1 MLFIIFFDRNHQLT
15 AKVAKYL
22 CKDRKELKYYIL
34 LCEFCY
40 NFEHFAV
47 KKSSLSARELL
58 LSKIYKSNA
67 FRQSDLHP
75 LL

>member
-22 CKDRKELKYYIL
+22 RKDRKELKYYIL
-34 LCEFCY
+34 LCELYY

-47 KKSSLSARELL
+47 K
-58 LSKIYKSNA
+58 
-67 FRQSDLHP
+67 
-75 LL
+75 

>member
-34 LCEFCY
+34 LCELCY
-40 NFEHFAV
+40 NIEHFAV
-47 KKSSLSARELL
+47 K
-58 LSKIYKSNA
+58 
-67 FRQSDLHP
+67 
-75 LL
+75 